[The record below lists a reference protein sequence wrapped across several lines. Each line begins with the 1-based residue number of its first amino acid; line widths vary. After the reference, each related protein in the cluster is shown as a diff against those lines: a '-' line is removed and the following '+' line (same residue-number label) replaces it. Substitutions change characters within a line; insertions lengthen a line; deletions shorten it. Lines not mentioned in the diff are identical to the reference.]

1 MRSVPRLG
9 SVNAAL
15 VSLYFA
21 PVWGIDA
28 VRALTSPYYRIED
41 RAHAAATDYFRQLL
55 DLGLDGLWR
64 VSSVLAAIE
73 LIIAAG
79 FVAYLID
86 FSRGL
91 AVGREPDRVT
101 RNAVLALASAA
112 SMVWAWSALASG
124 DGSLIRLQATQ
135 FLLLAGA
142 IIVILVDRL
151 VETTETSQLAASSS
165 REPRSSLAVTA
176 PMGNPPL
183 GISHLAS
190 RNSSTLSV

>member
-1 MRSVPRLG
+1 MRSVLRLG

-64 VSSVLAAIE
+64 VSSVLAGIE

-79 FVAYLID
+79 FAAYLID

-112 SMVWAWSALASG
+112 SMVWAWSALGSG
-124 DGSLIRLQATQ
+124 DGSLIRL
-135 FLLLAGA
+135 
-142 IIVILVDRL
+142 
-151 VETTETSQLAASSS
+151 
-165 REPRSSLAVTA
+165 
-176 PMGNPPL
+176 
-183 GISHLAS
+183 
-190 RNSSTLSV
+190 